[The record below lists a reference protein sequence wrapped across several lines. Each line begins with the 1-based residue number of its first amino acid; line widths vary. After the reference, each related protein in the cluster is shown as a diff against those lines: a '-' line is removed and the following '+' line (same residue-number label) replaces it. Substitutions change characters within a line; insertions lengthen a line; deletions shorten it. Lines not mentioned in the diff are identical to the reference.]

1 MKIDFLGV
9 HLVSYYNV
17 SQLEFLDGQKV
28 EKLLPLVK
36 TNMAASMYH
45 QLELKQTRFN
55 IDLTLFFFNI
65 AQEIHDGFG
74 GRIVRWGAVI
84 NEIVK
89 D

>member
-1 MKIDFLGV
+1 MKIDFSGV

-45 QLELKQTRFN
+45 
-55 IDLTLFFFNI
+55 D
-65 AQEIHDGFG
+65 
-74 GRIVRWGAVI
+74 W
-84 NEIVK
+84 
-89 D
+89 

>member
-1 MKIDFLGV
+1 MVK
-9 HLVSYYNV
+9 
-17 SQLEFLDGQKV
+17 
-28 EKLLPLVK
+28 KLLPLVK

-74 GRIVRWGAVI
+74 GRIIRWGAVI
-84 NEIVK
+84 NEIIK
-89 D
+89 DWARTDYDNWKRVNLIPLDSKYFS